1 MSDQKHK
8 VLYFLDELSDYKVAS
23 NYSNVKGW
31 KVKDAD
37 NRVIGEVDRLLVNKQ
52 TERVVYLDIEVD
64 KSVIEEG
71 HEPFEAR
78 TSDGV
83 HEFLNK
89 DGDTH
94 LIIPIGMVDLDE
106 KNKIVRSTEITFA
119 TFAKTPRYDRN
130 TEIIPEYEQRVLRSY
145 IGDDTYDRDVITEE
159 TIYLRREF
167 RDRNDQDRSL

>member
-1 MSDQKHK
+1 
-8 VLYFLDELSDYKVAS
+8 
-23 NYSNVKGW
+23 
-31 KVKDAD
+31 
-37 NRVIGEVDRLLVNKQ
+37 EVDRLLVNKQ

-71 HEPFEAR
+71 HEPFESK
-78 TSDGV
+78 SDGV
-83 HEFLNK
+83 HEFINK
-89 DGDTH
+89 EGDTH

-130 TEIIPEYEQRVLRSY
+130 TQVMPDYEHRVLRSY
-145 IGDDTYDRDVITEE
+145 IGDDTYDRDIITEE

-167 RDRNDQDRSL
+167 RDRNDRDSSL